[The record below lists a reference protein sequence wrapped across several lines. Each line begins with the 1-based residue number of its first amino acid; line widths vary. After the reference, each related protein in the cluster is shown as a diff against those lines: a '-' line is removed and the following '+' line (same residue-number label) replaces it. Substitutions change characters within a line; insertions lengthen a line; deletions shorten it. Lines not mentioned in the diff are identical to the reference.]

1 MKNQIFYYKALVS
14 FLHHKKFSIEQG
26 EVLSQVALILKSILN
41 ENHKIN
47 IDCFP
52 FLYLWKYT

>member
-41 ENHKIN
+41 ENHEIN

-52 FLYLWKYT
+52 FLYL